1 MAKQTASGKVAGRK
15 AKQVKTTLSLGDLVS
30 AAFDQA
36 YEITKNQQQAAALAS
51 IVVQRVLER
60 RGRNQYLGDFVT
72 N

>member
-36 YEITKNQQQAAALAS
+36 YAITKNQQQAAALAS
-51 IVVQRVLER
+51 IVVQRMLER
-60 RGRNQYLGDFVT
+60 SGRNRYLGDFVT